1 MELLILKSTFIFKQ
15 ENVLVEVEAP
25 IKVFGDIHGQFVDL
39 LRLFDLVGYPNDIP
53 EGQTGQ
59 DHKYLFMGDYV
70 DRGKQSIE
78 SICLLLAYKIKYP
91 TRLYLLRGN
100 HESSSINRI
109 YGFYDECRR
118 KYDL

>member
-53 EGQTGQ
+53 EG
-59 DHKYLFMGDYV
+59 
-70 DRGKQSIE
+70 
-78 SICLLLAYKIKYP
+78 
-91 TRLYLLRGN
+91 
-100 HESSSINRI
+100 
-109 YGFYDECRR
+109 
-118 KYDL
+118 